1 MPKTKDL
8 RIKATPDQVALAIV
22 KGGGVRK
29 PKK

>member
-1 MPKTKDL
+1 MPKIKDR
-8 RIKATPDQVALAIV
+8 RIKATPQQVMHAIV